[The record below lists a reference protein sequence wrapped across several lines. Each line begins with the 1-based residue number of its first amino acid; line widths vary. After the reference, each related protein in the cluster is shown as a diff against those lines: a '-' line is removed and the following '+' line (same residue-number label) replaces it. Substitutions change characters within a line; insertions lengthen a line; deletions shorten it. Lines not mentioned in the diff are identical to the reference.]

1 MVTYTVL
8 YSIPQEIESSRYLFS
23 IIIYPLCGWGLSLIP
38 YYIILYLSFALMNHI
53 IPLIVPLLQE
63 FFLANRVG
71 DHNSQEVNIQ
81 IQQC

>member
-1 MVTYTVL
+1 
-8 YSIPQEIESSRYLFS
+8 
-23 IIIYPLCGWGLSLIP
+23 
-38 YYIILYLSFALMNHI
+38 MNHI

-81 IQQC
+81 IQISRYPDPAVLVEDEVFIL

>member
-1 MVTYTVL
+1 MCMGFVFD
-8 YSIPQEIESSRYLFS
+8 SIL
-23 IIIYPLCGWGLSLIP
+23 

-53 IPLIVPLLQE
+53 IPLIVPLMQK